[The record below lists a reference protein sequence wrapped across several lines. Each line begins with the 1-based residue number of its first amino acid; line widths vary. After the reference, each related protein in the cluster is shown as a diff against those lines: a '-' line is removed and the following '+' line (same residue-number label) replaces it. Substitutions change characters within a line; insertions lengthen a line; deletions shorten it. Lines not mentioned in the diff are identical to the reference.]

1 MSSSALSVL
10 DTLEDTLDY
19 SEVVLNEGAIKGLFA
34 NQREDLK
41 RNVALAN
48 QAWRTSGAAM
58 RGCAACLNE
67 IRLNTPKGNWKALLR
82 SGDLDFSASIAEDL
96 VAAHGW
102 LNESS
107 IPDRFL
113 TNISARTIGT
123 IARCKDPAKRALVES
138 RIIEVEGR
146 GLSESEMK
154 KMLKPTVKVN
164 RKKAGIKAKKGLDA
178 NASKAETIEYYTKI
192 VDETQSSLDRSMD
205 MIKKLTIANQ
215 DKAGEIGR
223 LKEQIKDLKNAK

>member
-10 DTLEDTLDY
+10 ETIEDTLDY
-19 SEVVLNEGAIKGLFA
+19 SELVLNEGSIKGLYA
-34 NQREDLK
+34 NQRDDLK

-48 QAWRTSGAAM
+48 QAWRTSGSAM
-58 RGCAACLNE
+58 RGCAAVLHE
-67 IRLNTPKGNWKALLR
+67 IRVNTPKGNWKALTK

-96 VAAHGW
+96 VAAHQW
-102 LNESS
+102 LSDSS

-123 IARCKDPAKRALVES
+123 IARCKDSSKRALVEA

-146 GLSESEMK
+146 GLSEAEMK

-164 RKKAGIKAKKGLDA
+164 RTKAGKKAKKELDP
-178 NASKAETIEYYTKI
+178 NATKEETIAYYTKV
-192 VDETQSSLDRSMD
+192 VDGMQAELDRRAD
-205 MIKKLTIANQ
+205 MFKKVTIANQ

-223 LKEQIKDLKNAK
+223 LKEQIRELKAV